1 MSTVTPSSAPT
12 MAPIGERRPITTT
25 SLGRFLAVRRNT
37 ILTVGGILLALMSI
51 TRLWTGEHPLT
62 SSGTIGTALRL
73 TVPIML
79 AGLAALW
86 AERCGVLNIGIEG
99 MMILGT
105 WGAGF
110 GAWKWGAW
118 VGLGLG
124 ILGGMLGG
132 LIHAVATVRFN
143 VDQVIS
149 GVVLNI
155 FGFFGARYLSDL
167 IFVGEQ
173 GGGVSQ
179 SPQQKSGIPK
189 FDTPFL
195 AGGDLFGWK
204 SPDFFGWLEKK
215 RWFLVGDIGGIG
227 KGLTVNLSW
236 LTVLAVLM
244 VPLTFWIMWR
254 TRFGLRLRSS
264 GEAPSAA
271 ESLGVKVIPLRYA
284 GLLISGALA
293 GFGGATLA
301 IVASSYYRQGQTG
314 GRGFIGM
321 AAMIFGNW
329 RPLGIAGG
337 AAVFGYSD
345 GVKLVASSS
354 LPALFLFVTLVA
366 GLMVIVSLVRKRTI
380 TVITA
385 FVTGAL
391 FFTAYLTVKEVPE
404 SLTQSV
410 PYVATLVVLATASK
424 RLRPPA
430 QAGVKYRPGEGH

>member
-1 MSTVTPSSAPT
+1 MPPLG
-12 MAPIGERRPITTT
+12 MAKKFEGIT
-25 SLGRFLAVRRNT
+25 SLLANRRNM
-37 ILTVGGILLALMSI
+37 LLFTGMSLLVLMSI
-51 TRLWTGEHPLT
+51 TRLWTDETPLT
-62 SSGTIGTALRL
+62 SSATIGAALRL
-73 TVPIML
+73 TVPILL

-86 AERCGVLNIGIEG
+86 AERCGVFNIGIEG

-118 VGLGLG
+118 IGLLLG
-124 ILGGMLGG
+124 IAFGMLGG

-149 GVVLNI
+149 GVVMNI
-155 FGFFGARYLSDL
+155 LGFFGTRYLSDL
-167 IFVGEQ
+167 IFTGEQ
-173 GGGVSQ
+173 GGGVTQ
-179 SPQQKSGIPK
+179 SPVQKSGIPK

-204 SPDFFGWLEKK
+204 TPDFFGWLEKK
-215 RWFLVGDIGGIG
+215 HWFLLGDIGGIG
-227 KGLTVNLSW
+227 KGLTVHLSW
-236 LTVLAVLM
+236 LTVIAIAM
-244 VPLTFWIMWR
+244 VPLSFWVLWR

-271 ESLGVKVIPLRYA
+271 ESLGVRVIPLRYT

-293 GFGGATLA
+293 GFGGAGLSL
-301 IVASSYYRQGQTG
+301 VSSSYYRQGQTE

-329 RPLGIAGG
+329 RPVGIAGG
-337 AAVFGYSD
+337 AAVFGYSEA
-345 GVKLVASSS
+345 VKLVAGKS

-366 GLMVIVSLVRKRTI
+366 GLMLIAALVRKRTI

-385 FVTGAL
+385 AVTGAL
-391 FFTAYLTVKEVPE
+391 FFVGYLTVKEVPQ
-404 SLTQSV
+404 SLTQAV